1 MNDISDRTPGPWPG
15 RIRARIHDSAL
26 QRVTRLWAATTIDTL
41 VESFQNCRRA
51 GATRVTVTNHDPV
64 GEASRKASDNSILTV
79 TVTDDGV
86 GIANPAV
93 LLSFGENGWNEDL
106 VRREDA
112 AGMGFAS
119 HARQGCRIVSR
130 PRSHGGEPGPGWRV
144 DLTPAHFLG
153 EEEATVV
160 QEDGAP
166 WPHGTAVSFT
176 ASGDRD
182 SIRRAV
188 EAAARHYP
196 LPVTLDKETVPRRA
210 FLDGA
215 VHAEPWQGLVFGV
228 FVGRNRGYN
237 EPDLNFHGLT
247 LPVRLPTVDPVS
259 GQTWSVRAEVASCPE
274 LELVLPARKE
284 AVETPFLNETR
295 EAARLAV
302 YRAMASAEAPPRIAF
317 EDWTRAREAG
327 IELPIP
333 SPQLRPWRPC
343 IADIDDWREAPALV
357 SVSNDALVIHVDPE
371 PPESQALWRAAQ
383 RNGMTPRLFEADRR
397 LDGYGWYDGLP
408 RVTDVRTEI
417 VINNEARPLED
428 YRTPSEGSSPVEPPP
443 RPDGIRMRLDVES
456 PDGKTKTLD
465 LDADLAFAGEA
476 WAWLP
481 DAKPLVTADSAL
493 EPAELAELL
502 RAAWFSPSDEAD
514 SDSWETQRLRF
525 DEEAMHIAVK
535 LLCSAD
541 EARRTSIAEAVRRE
555 LFWLIP
561 RDREV
566 TIAVRGPEVSVELGA
581 ARETAG

>member
-1 MNDISDRTPGPWPG
+1 MNDIPVTAPRPWPG

-51 GATRVTVTNHDPV
+51 GATGVTVTIHDPAA
-64 GEASRKASDNSILTV
+64 EPADNTPGNSALTV

-86 GIANPAV
+86 GIADPAV
-93 LLSFGENGWNEDL
+93 LLSLRRDRMGRGAGAG
-106 VRREDA
+106 REDA
-112 AGMGFAS
+112 VGMGFAS

-130 PRSHGGEPGPGWRV
+130 PRSDRGEPGPGWRV

-153 EEEATVV
+153 EEEAPVV
-160 QEDGAP
+160 PEDGAP

-182 SIRRAV
+182 SIHRAV

-215 VHAEPWQGLVFGV
+215 VHAEPWRGLVFGV
-228 FVGRNRGYN
+228 FVGRSRGYN
-237 EPDLNFHGLT
+237 EPDLNVHGLT
-247 LPVRLPTVDPVS
+247 LPVRLPTVDPVT
-259 GQTWSVRAEVASCPE
+259 GQTWSIRAEVASCPE

-302 YRAMASAEAPPRIAF
+302 YRVMASTEAPPRIAF

-343 IADIDDWREAPALV
+343 IADIDDWREAPALA
-357 SVSNDALVIHVDPE
+357 SASNDALVMHVDPE

-397 LDGYGWYDGLP
+397 LDGYGWYDALP
-408 RVTDVRTEI
+408 RVTDVTTEI

-443 RPDGIRMRLDVES
+443 RPDGIRICLDVEGVN
-456 PDGKTKTLD
+456 GKTKTLD

-493 EPAELAELL
+493 
-502 RAAWFSPSDEAD
+502 D
-514 SDSWETQRLRF
+514 
-525 DEEAMHIAVK
+525 
-535 LLCSAD
+535 
-541 EARRTSIAEAVRRE
+541 ARRTRR
-555 LFWLIP
+555 
-561 RDREV
+561 
-566 TIAVRGPEVSVELGA
+566 AA
-581 ARETAG
+581 ARRLVLSVG

>member
-1 MNDISDRTPGPWPG
+1 MNDISGTGTQPWPG

-26 QRVTRLWAATTIDTL
+26 QRVTRLWATTTIDTL

-51 GATRVTVTNHDPV
+51 GATCVAVTTHDPA
-64 GEASRKASDNSILTV
+64 GNMPDNNALTV
-79 TVTDDGV
+79 TVTDDGM
-86 GIANPAV
+86 GIADPAV
-93 LLSFGENGWNEDL
+93 LLSFGETGWNGEL
-106 VRREDA
+106 ASQEDA

-119 HARQGCRIVSR
+119 HARQGCCIVSR
-130 PRSHGGEPGPGWRV
+130 PRSGSGQPGPGWRV
-144 DLTPAHFLG
+144 DLAPAHFLG
-153 EEEATVV
+153 EEEAAVV
-160 QEDGAP
+160 PEDGAP
-166 WPHGTAVSFT
+166 MPHGTAVSFT
-176 ASGDRD
+176 APGGRD

-215 VHAEPWQGLVFGV
+215 VHAEPWRGLVFGV
-228 FVGRNRGYN
+228 FVGRSRGYN

-247 LPVRLPTVDPVS
+247 LPARLPAVDPVS
-259 GQTWSVRAEVASCPE
+259 GQAWSVRAEVVSCPE

-284 AVETPFLNETR
+284 AVEIPFLNEIR

-302 YRAMASAEAPPRIAF
+302 YRAMAKADTAPRIAF

-327 IELPIP
+327 IELPVP

-343 IADIDDWREAPALV
+343 IADMDDWREGPGPA
-357 SVSNDALVIHVDPE
+357 SVSDDALVMRVDPE
-371 PPESQALWRAAQ
+371 PPEAQALWRAAE
-383 RNGMTPRLFEADRR
+383 RAGISSRLFEADRR
-397 LDGYGWYDGLP
+397 LDGYGWYDRLP
-408 RVTDVRTEI
+408 RVTGVTTGI
-417 VINNEARPLED
+417 VINGEARPLED
-428 YRTPSEGSSPVEPPP
+428 YRTPSEGSGPVDPPP
-443 RPDGIRMRLDVES
+443 RPDGIRMRLDVQGPE
-456 PDGKTKTLD
+456 GKNKTLD

-481 DAKPLVTADSAL
+481 DARPLVTAESVIT
-493 EPAELAELL
+493 PAELAELL
-502 RAAWFSPSDEAD
+502 RAAYFSPSDEAD

-525 DEEAMHIAVK
+525 DEEAMHMAVK

-566 TIAVRGPEVSVELGA
+566 TIAVRGREVTVELGA
-581 ARETAG
+581 SGETAR

>member
-1 MNDISDRTPGPWPG
+1 MNDISGTGPRPWLG

-41 VESFQNCRRA
+41 VESFQNGRRA
-51 GATRVTVTNHDPV
+51 GATRVSVIVTDPA
-64 GEASRKASDNSILTV
+64 GEPSDNSALTV
-79 TVTDDGV
+79 TVTDDGI
-86 GIANPAV
+86 GIADPAV
-93 LLSFGENGWNEDL
+93 LLSLGETGWDGEL
-106 VRREDA
+106 AGREDA

-130 PRSHGGEPGPGWRV
+130 PRSRGGEPGPGWRV

-160 QEDGAP
+160 PEDGGP
-166 WPHGTAVSFT
+166 WPHGTAVSFM

-196 LPVTLDKETVPRRA
+196 LPVTLDGETVPRRA

-215 VHAEPWQGLVFGV
+215 VDAEPWRGLVFGV
-228 FVGRNRGYN
+228 FVGRSRGCS

-247 LPVRLPTVDPVS
+247 LPVRLPTVDPVT

-284 AVETPFLNETR
+284 AVETPFLNKTR
-295 EAARLAV
+295 EASRIAI

-343 IADIDDWREAPALV
+343 IADIDDWREAPALA
-357 SVSNDALVIHVDPE
+357 SVSNDALVMHVDPE
-371 PPESQALWRAAQ
+371 PPESQALWRAAEH
-383 RNGMTPRLFEADRR
+383 GGIAPRLFEADRR
-397 LDGYGWYDGLP
+397 LDGYGWYDALP

-443 RPDGIRMRLDVES
+443 RPDGIRMRLDVEGPRRQDRDPRS
-456 PDGKTKTLD
+456 RYR
-465 LDADLAFAGEA
+465 
-476 WAWLP
+476 
-481 DAKPLVTADSAL
+481 S
-493 EPAELAELL
+493 
-502 RAAWFSPSDEAD
+502 
-514 SDSWETQRLRF
+514 RLRRRSLGLASRC
-525 DEEAMHIAVK
+525 EAAGHGR
-535 LLCSAD
+535 
-541 EARRTSIAEAVRRE
+541 ERPRARRTRR
-555 LFWLIP
+555 
-561 RDREV
+561 
-566 TIAVRGPEVSVELGA
+566 AA
-581 ARETAG
+581 ARRLLFSVG

>member
-1 MNDISDRTPGPWPG
+1 MNDIPDAAPRPWLG

-41 VESFQNCRRA
+41 VESFQNGRRA
-51 GATRVTVTNHDPV
+51 GATRVSVIVTDPA
-64 GEASRKASDNSILTV
+64 GEPSDNSALTV
-79 TVTDDGV
+79 TVTDDGI
-86 GIANPAV
+86 GIADPAV
-93 LLSFGENGWNEDL
+93 LLSLGETGWDGEL
-106 VRREDA
+106 AGREDA

-119 HARQGCRIVSR
+119 HARQGCRIASR
-130 PRSHGGEPGPGWRV
+130 SRSDSGKPGPGWRV

-160 QEDGAP
+160 PEDGGS

-196 LPVTLDKETVPRRA
+196 LPVTLDGETVPRRA

-215 VHAEPWQGLVFGV
+215 VDAEPWRGLVFGV
-228 FVGRNRGYN
+228 FVGRSRGCS

-247 LPVRLPTVDPVS
+247 LPVRLPTVDPVT
-259 GQTWSVRAEVASCPE
+259 GQTWSIRAEVASCPE

-302 YRAMASAEAPPRIAF
+302 YRAMASTEAPPRIAF

-333 SPQLRPWRPC
+333 SLQLRPWRPC
-343 IADIDDWREAPALV
+343 IADIDDWREAPALA
-357 SVSNDALVIHVDPE
+357 SVSNDALVMHVDPE
-371 PPESQALWRAAQ
+371 PPESQALWRAAEHG
-383 RNGMTPRLFEADRR
+383 GMTPRLFEADRR
-397 LDGYGWYDGLP
+397 LDGYGWYDALP

-417 VINNEARPLED
+417 VTGGEARPLED
-428 YRTPSEGSSPVEPPP
+428 YRTPSEGSSPIEPPP
-443 RPDGIRMRLDVES
+443 RPDWIRICLDVEGVN
-456 PDGKTKTLD
+456 GKTKTLD
-465 LDADLAFAGEA
+465 LDADLAFSGEA
-476 WAWLP
+476 WVWLP
-481 DAKPLVTADSAL
+481 DAKPLVTAGSAL

-502 RAAWFSPSDEAD
+502 RAAYFSPSDEAD

-541 EARRTSIAEAVRRE
+541 EARRTSITEAVRRE

-566 TIAVRGPEVSVELGA
+566 TIAVRGREVSVELGA
-581 ARETAG
+581 VRETAG

>member
-1 MNDISDRTPGPWPG
+1 MNDISDRASGPWPG

-41 VESFQNCRRA
+41 VESFQNGRRA
-51 GATRVTVTNHDPV
+51 GATRVSVIVTDPA
-64 GEASRKASDNSILTV
+64 GKPSDNSALTV
-79 TVTDDGV
+79 TVTDDGI
-86 GIANPAV
+86 GIADPAV
-93 LLSFGENGWNEDL
+93 LLSLGETGWDGEL
-106 VRREDA
+106 AGREDA

-130 PRSHGGEPGPGWRV
+130 PRSDGGEPGPGWRV

-153 EEEATVV
+153 EEEASVV
-160 QEDGAP
+160 PEDGAP
-166 WPHGTAVSFT
+166 WPHGTAVSLT

-196 LPVTLDKETVPRRA
+196 LPVTLDGETVPRRA
-210 FLDGA
+210 FFDGA
-215 VHAEPWQGLVFGV
+215 VHAEPWRGIVFGV
-228 FVGRNRGYN
+228 FVGRSRGYN

-259 GQTWSVRAEVASCPE
+259 GQAWSVRAEVVSCPE

-295 EAARLAV
+295 EASRIAI
-302 YRAMASAEAPPRIAF
+302 YRAMASTEAPPRIAF

-327 IELPIP
+327 IELPVP
-333 SPQLRPWRPC
+333 VPQLRPWRPC
-343 IADIDDWREAPALV
+343 IADIDDWREAPALA
-357 SVSNDALVIHVDPE
+357 SVSNDALVMHVDPE
-371 PPESQALWRAAQ
+371 PPEAQALWRAAEH
-383 RNGMTPRLFEADRR
+383 GGIAPRLFEADRR
-397 LDGYGWYDGLP
+397 LDGYGWYDALP

-443 RPDGIRMRLDVES
+443 RPDGIRMRLDVEGRG
-456 PDGKTKTLD
+456 GKTGTLD
-465 LDADLAFAGEA
+465 LDTDLAFAGEA

-481 DAKPLVTADSAL
+481 DAKPLVTAESAL

-566 TIAVRGPEVSVELGA
+566 TIAVRGREVSVELGA
-581 ARETAG
+581 ARETAR

>member
-1 MNDISDRTPGPWPG
+1 M
-15 RIRARIHDSAL
+15 
-26 QRVTRLWAATTIDTL
+26 
-41 VESFQNCRRA
+41 ESFQNGRRA
-51 GATRVTVTNHDPV
+51 GATRVTVTIHEPA
-64 GEASRKASDNSILTV
+64 GEPAGNTPGNSALTV
-79 TVTDDGV
+79 TVTDDGI
-86 GIANPAV
+86 GIADPAV
-93 LLSFGENGWNEDL
+93 LLSLGETGWDGEL
-106 VRREDA
+106 AGREDA

-130 PRSHGGEPGPGWRV
+130 PRSGSGEPGPGWRV

-160 QEDGAP
+160 PEDGAP

-176 ASGDRD
+176 ASGGRD

-196 LPVTLDKETVPRRA
+196 LPVTLDGETITRRT

-228 FVGRNRGYN
+228 FAGRSRGYN

-259 GQTWSVRAEVASCPE
+259 GQTWSVRAEVVSCPE

-295 EAARLAV
+295 KAARLAV
-302 YRAMASAEAPPRIAF
+302 YRAMASTEAPPRIAF

-333 SPQLRPWRPC
+333 PPQLRPWRPC
-343 IADIDDWREAPALV
+343 IADIDDWREAPALA
-357 SVSNDALVIHVDPE
+357 SVSDDALVMRVEPE
-371 PPESQALWRAAQ
+371 PPEAQALWRAAE

-397 LDGYGWYDGLP
+397 LDGYGWYDRLP
-408 RVTDVRTEI
+408 RVTDVTTGI
-417 VINNEARPLED
+417 VVSGEARSLED
-428 YRTPSEGSSPVEPPP
+428 YRTPPEGSGPVDPPP
-443 RPDGIRMRLDVES
+443 RPDGIRMRLDVEG
-456 PDGKTKTLD
+456 PDGKTGTLD

-481 DAKPLVTADSAL
+481 DARPLVTAESAL
-493 EPAELAELL
+493 TPGELAGLL

-525 DEEAMHIAVK
+525 DEEAMHMAVQ

-566 TIAVRGPEVSVELGA
+566 TIAVRGREVTVELGA
-581 ARETAG
+581 SEENAR